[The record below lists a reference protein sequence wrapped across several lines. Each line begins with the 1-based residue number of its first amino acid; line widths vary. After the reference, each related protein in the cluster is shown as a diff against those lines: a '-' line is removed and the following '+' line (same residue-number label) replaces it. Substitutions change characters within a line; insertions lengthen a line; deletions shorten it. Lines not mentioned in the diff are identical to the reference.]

1 MSKLSRML
9 ANGCLAV
16 AMVTAAAAARAEPAW
31 PDEKPITWVVG
42 FSAGGSV
49 DVITRAVAQQVS
61 ATLKQNVVVE
71 NKAGAAGAIALAS
84 VARAKPDGYTLIT
97 VPGPILRE
105 DDGLEIGEKL
115 VGVATLAEGAVVM
128 VGAANGPAD
137 FKQLRAAI
145 EKTPNAF
152 TYASSGVGTGQHI
165 AGAMFNLA
173 LQAQMVHVPYKG
185 GSQALAN
192 VMGGQVT
199 LGFLGVSTVL
209 PQVLDGKLIAYAVTS
224 PNRVA
229 SLPDVPTFEEAGI
242 AGFNLTQWYVAAM
255 PAGTPEAVIQ
265 KFRRA
270 VDDAL
275 RTPQILTLLKASGLD
290 APGKE
295 AQDPTAFA
303 RASIEQSRMIAK
315 KANITLQ

>member
-1 MSKLSRML
+1 MKTSKIL
-9 ANGCLAV
+9 ATACLAV
-16 AMVTAAAAARAEPAW
+16 AMATAAAAAQAEPAW

-49 DVITRAVAQQVS
+49 DVITRAIAQQVG
-61 ATLKQNVVVE
+61 ATLKQNIVVE

-128 VGAANGPAD
+128 VGSKNGPAD

-145 EKTPNAF
+145 EKAPASFN
-152 TYASSGVGTGQHI
+152 YASSGVGTGQHI

-173 LQAQMVHVPYKG
+173 LHAQMVHVPYKG
-185 GSQALAN
+185 GTQALAN
-192 VMGGQVT
+192 VMGGQVN

-209 PQVLDGKLIAYAVTS
+209 PQVRDGKLIAYAVTS
-224 PNRVA
+224 PYRVA
-229 SLPDVPTFEEAGI
+229 SLPDVPTFQEAGI
-242 AGFNLTQWYVAAM
+242 TDFQLTQWYVAAM
-255 PAGTPEAVIQ
+255 PNGTPEAVME

-270 VDDAL
+270 VADAL
-275 RTPQILTLLKASGLD
+275 RAPQILELLKASGLD
-290 APGKE
+290 APGKD

-315 KANITLQ
+315 KANIVLQ

>member
-1 MSKLSRML
+1 ML
-9 ANGCLAV
+9 IPACV
-16 AMVTAAAAARAEPAW
+16 VVAAAATAATAQAEPAW

-49 DVITRAVAQQVS
+49 DVVTRAIAQQVS

-84 VARAKPDGYTLIT
+84 VARSKPDGYTLVT
-97 VPGPILRE
+97 VPGPILRD
-105 DDGLEIGEKL
+105 DDGLEIGQKL
-115 VGVATLAEGAVVM
+115 IGVATLAEGAVVM
-128 VGAANGPAD
+128 VGSKDGPAD

-145 EKTPNAF
+145 EKAPATF

-173 LQAQMVHVPYKG
+173 LRAQMVHVPYKG
-185 GSQALAN
+185 GTQALAN
-192 VMGGQVT
+192 VMGGQVN

-209 PQVLDGKLIAYAVTS
+209 PQVLDGKVIAYAVTS
-224 PNRVA
+224 PYRVA
-229 SLPDVPTFEEAGI
+229 SLPDVPTFQEAGI
-242 AGFNLTQWYVAAM
+242 ADFKLTQWYVAAM
-255 PAGTPEAVIQ
+255 PAGTPDAITL
-265 KFRRA
+265 KFRQA

-290 APGKE
+290 APGKD

-315 KANITLQ
+315 KANIVLQ